1 MRIKKGIVL
10 FVTIL
15 FILAISVLIVKNLE
29 ITDQFISLS
38 SKNSNIKQLELTIK
52 DVNSEIV
59 TMFRTKQIK
68 NLLDIPEYIPFEYGN
83 IDVTIYLTEYDN
95 TNSYKLDRNLSSVPE
110 DIDKSLLLNIISDKN
125 ISNQKQVDYIL
136 DEYVKKTNDYQILKI
151 SNQFTYYPKLIQ
163 EPQDYY
169 VSCRYDIDI
178 DGLQANVFFI
188 FNLKDYKI
196 IPAPFKIDI
205 NIKR

>member
-52 DVNSEIV
+52 DVNSAILDL
-59 TMFRTKQIK
+59 FK
-68 NLLDIPEYIPFEYGN
+68 NKRRSIIDEFPPVIPFSYGN
-83 IDVTIYLTEYDN
+83 VEVEVTLEPYDLKSYRLDDNLTKNADQYLANTIDLN
-95 TNSYKLDRNLSSVPE
+95 TFSE
-110 DIDKSLLLNIISDKN
+110 IIKGKK
-125 ISNQKQVDYIL
+125 ITNQKQVDAVI
-136 DEYVKKTNDYQILKI
+136 DEYITKTNDRDILDIEGQLVYFDTNSSAEYI
-151 SNQFTYYPKLIQ
+151 SCK
-163 EPQDYY
+163 
-169 VSCRYDIDI
+169 YDIDI
-178 DGLQANVFFI
+178 DGLKASVDMI
-188 FNLKDYKI
+188 FEPNKNNTKPIKL
-196 IPAPFKIDI
+196 DI